1 MTSEAAP
8 TIQVL
13 YKCYMKDFKR
23 QHFQLSIDG
32 PMDSALA
39 SHLGDPGSIPGW
51 GINES
56 ISKFP
61 NFSF

>member
-13 YKCYMKDFKR
+13 YNSYINDFR
-23 QHFQLSIDG
+23 QQSLHPSIDG

-51 GINES
+51 GIIETL
-56 ISKFP
+56 SKFP